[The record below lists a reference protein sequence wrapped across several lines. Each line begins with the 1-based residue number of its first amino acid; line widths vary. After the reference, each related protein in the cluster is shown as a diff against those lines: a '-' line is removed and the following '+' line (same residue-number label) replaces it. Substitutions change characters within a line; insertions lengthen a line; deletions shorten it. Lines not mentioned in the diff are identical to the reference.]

1 MGEPRV
7 DTTSQPGMVTLSDV
21 AREAGVS
28 LATASRSINGS
39 SHRVSQEL
47 RDKVLAAASRLNYTA
62 NAQAQAMAR
71 GHTSVVGLV
80 VHDIADPYFSSI
92 AAGVMRAA
100 EDNRL
105 LVTVGSTAR
114 RPERELDY
122 IAALR
127 GQRGRAAILAGSRVD
142 DPKLQESLAREIQ
155 AFEAG
160 GGRVVVISQQR
171 LPVDTV
177 VIENRSGAR
186 ALASE
191 LVALGYRR
199 FGVLAGPRS
208 LLTARDRLEGFRG
221 GLANAGVPAPEA
233 VVRGA
238 FTRDGGH
245 EAMLELLDTTEGIEC
260 VFAVND
266 VMAVGAMAACRDR
279 GLSLPGDLALAGFDD
294 IATLRDVH
302 PALTTVRLPL
312 EEAGAVALELVLTA
326 EEGAAP
332 RQRRIKGEVVVRAST
347 PARTR

>member
-1 MGEPRV
+1 MGERPADAV
-7 DTTSQPGMVTLSDV
+7 AQPGTVTLSDV

-39 SHRVSQEL
+39 SRRVRPEL
-47 RDKVLAAASRLNYTA
+47 REKVLAAAERLNYSA

-71 GHTSVVGLV
+71 GRTNVVGLV
-80 VHDIADPYFSSI
+80 VHDIADPYFSAI
-92 AAGVMRAA
+92 AAGVMRTA
-100 EDNRL
+100 EDNQL

-122 IAALR
+122 LAALR

-142 DPKLQESLAREIQ
+142 DPTLHEALAREVQ

-177 VIENRSGAR
+177 VVENHSGAS
-186 ALASE
+186 ALAAE

-208 LLTARDRLEGFRG
+208 LLTARDRLDGFRD
-221 GLANAGVPAPEA
+221 GLARAGVAAPEM

-238 FTRDGGH
+238 FTRDGGYA
-245 EAMLELLDTTEGIEC
+245 AMLELLDASDGIDC

-279 GLSLPGDLALAGFDD
+279 GLTLPDDLALAGFDD

-302 PALTTVRLPL
+302 PGLTTVRLPL
-312 EEAGAVALELVLTA
+312 EEIGALALELVVTA
-326 EEGAAP
+326 EEGAGP
-332 RQRRIKGEVVVRAST
+332 RQRRIEGEVVVRAST
-347 PARTR
+347 PVRVR